1 MPAKFTLIC
10 IIHLIIEKGITEHI
24 VREAIIILRRETNVN
39 LELRI
44 ITFFPKNSQ
53 VPRWIPLFSDG
64 NILRF
69 TGKFALS
76 KDPYDTIEMTANAA
90 DLINIGRDNLPISS
104 ISLNITEFARSSQGR
119 PTGRTFCIKCRYLK
133 SDRRIEKKATRI
145 RKNSN
150 LMITGEMI
158 SINIESPTGKSTS
171 SLYSWPAGQFSERI
185 SAQVMTSIASNT

>member
-10 IIHLIIEKGITEHI
+10 IIHSIIERDITEHI

-53 VPRWIPLFSDG
+53 VSRWIPLFADR

-76 KDPYDTIEMTANAA
+76 KDPHDAIEMIANAT
-90 DLINIGRDNLPISS
+90 DLINISRDNLPISS
-104 ISLNITEFARSSQGR
+104 ISVFLTGFVAEMESVQSDNLFKIIKLNVTEFARSSQGG
-119 PTGRTFCIKCRYLK
+119 PIGRTFCIKCRYLK
-133 SDRRIEKKATRI
+133 SDGRIEKKATRI
-145 RKNSN
+145 KK
-150 LMITGEMI
+150 T
-158 SINIESPTGKSTS
+158 
-171 SLYSWPAGQFSERI
+171 
-185 SAQVMTSIASNT
+185 